1 VNTVFKLANKITP
14 FLWYDNQASE
24 AAALYIRLVGNGRV
38 VHTQHW
44 GEGTPYA
51 AGSVMAV
58 SFELHGQPLIAFNGG
73 PHFKL
78 NEAASLF
85 VQCDDQAEVDRLW
98 DGLIADG
105 GAASQCGWLKDRF
118 GLSWQI
124 VPKAHLQMMSSGD
137 SVRVTRLV
145 QAMMTMAKLDIA
157 ALERAFDGR

>member
-1 VNTVFKLANKITP
+1 MFKLQSKITP
-14 FLWYDNQASE
+14 FLWYDHQAE
-24 AAALYIRLVGNGRV
+24 DAAVLYVRLLGNGRV
-38 VHTQHW
+38 VHAQRW
-44 GEGTPYA
+44 GEGTPYP

-85 VQCDDQAEVDRLW
+85 VQCDDQAEVDKLW

-105 GAASQCGWLKDRF
+105 GAPGQCGWLKDRF

-124 VPKAHLQMMSSGD
+124 VPKAHMQMMSD
-137 SVRVTRLV
+137 SDSTRVHRV
-145 QAMMTMAKLDIA
+145 MQAMMKMGKFDIA
-157 ALERAFDGR
+157 ALERAYAGA